1 MRHFLA
7 LTASALLAA
16 TALAG
21 LPAAAQV
28 AEDQGGQHT
37 IVVPKDKSAA
47 FRLDYPASEIVV
59 AQPETLSLVAT
70 TDRSFYVR
78 GKALG
83 VTNILIY
90 DADHRLAQVVDVRV
104 GFDVESLQADL
115 ATALPGEK
123 ITASNFA
130 DGILLAGEV
139 SNSNVALRAEAIA
152 ERYAPKAVTSELT
165 VNAAEQVQ
173 VDVRILEVSH
183 SAEKDLGINV
193 NVQSIEGF
201 TFSTNPGLAS
211 GGTPQGVLGLH
222 TNIGNVSI
230 DAQLQALETKGAI
243 RTLARPNLLA
253 MSGQEA
259 SFLAGGE
266 FPYPIPNGTNGVTI
280 DFRQFGVKL
289 NVTPVVEDN
298 GEIQLKVA
306 PEVSQLDPQDGV
318 NIGGFQVPAL
328 TIRRAATMVELRDG
342 ESFAI
347 AGLFQRGYSNTINQ
361 IPGIGDVPVLGALFR
376 SSDWKRNESELVII
390 VTPHLT
396 TPSKHIEDLPN
407 PLVTEGSE
415 SSAIDVIL
423 DGKAANPSPPNPN
436 GDLVPASSAAPAA
449 ATTSPTP
456 PATASAAP
464 VKSAVAP
471 AAVPVGGAGAP
482 SGPVAQ
488 SSAQPIVT
496 APPAA
501 ATADPAQTPAVKP

>member
-1 MRHFLA
+1 MKQLLA
-7 LTASALLAA
+7 LTASAILAT
-16 TALAG
+16 TALIAAA
-21 LPAAAQV
+21 PAMAQV
-28 AEDQGGQHT
+28 AEDQGGAHT

-104 GFDVESLQADL
+104 GYDVESLQADL

-123 ITASNFA
+123 ITAANFA
-130 DGILLAGEV
+130 GGILLTGEV
-139 SNSNVALRAEAIA
+139 STSNVAARAAAIA
-152 ERYAPKAVTSELT
+152 EHYAPKDVESELT
-165 VNAAEQVQ
+165 VRAAQQVE

-183 SAEKDLGINV
+183 AAEKELGFNFNIQTV
-193 NVQSIEGF
+193 EGF
-201 TFSTNPGLAS
+201 NFSTAPGLPS
-211 GGTPQGVLGLH
+211 GATPQG
-222 TNIGNVSI
+222 NIGVNGQFGHFSI
-230 DAQLQALETKGAI
+230 DAQLQALETKGSI

-266 FPYPIPNGTNGVTI
+266 FPYPIPNGQNGVTI

-298 GEIQLKVA
+298 GQIQLKVA

-361 IPGIGDVPVLGALFR
+361 IPGAGDVPILGALFR

-396 TPSKHIEDLPN
+396 TPVQHIEDLPN
-407 PLVTEGSE
+407 PLTASAEA
-415 SSAIDVIL
+415 SAIDVIL
-423 DGKAANPSPPNPN
+423 DGKSHDKAPANPN
-436 GDLVPASSAAPAA
+436 GDMLPTPTPAPSAASSEPTLPAA
-449 ATTSPTP
+449 AQATPTSAP
-456 PATASAAP
+456 PPVAA
-464 VKSAVAP
+464 
-471 AAVPVGGAGAP
+471 AGAP
-482 SGPVAQ
+482 AGP
-488 SSAQPIVT
+488 SAQATSQVVVT
-496 APPAA
+496 APPTGAIAPAA
-501 ATADPAQTPAVKP
+501 SDQPAPVKP